1 MGKTI
6 TQSAIASGRSHSLI
20 HGVEESI
27 ARERKKTRNLVQ
39 KFKAFCEGQEKNKLG
54 WTAVTMAGQ
63 AFLLVP
69 LTLLAV
75 YSNGNLFALWIP
87 IILSSFAVAISN
99 LASLPTKFLI
109 PIFCTSVL
117 LNFSVAILSFLL

>member
-1 MGKTI
+1 MEKIT
-6 TQSAIASGRSHSLI
+6 TQSAIVSGGSHSLI
-20 HGVEESI
+20 YGVEESI
-27 ARERKKTRNLVQ
+27 ARESKKTRNLVQ

-54 WTAVTMAGQ
+54 WTAITMAGQ
-63 AFLLVP
+63 TFLLVP

-109 PIFCTSVL
+109 PIFCLSVL
-117 LNFSVAILSFLL
+117 INFS

>member
-1 MGKTI
+1 MKKII
-6 TQSAIASGRSHSLI
+6 TQSDIPSGRGYSLI
-20 HGVEESI
+20 YEVEESI
-27 ARERKKTRNLVQ
+27 ARESKKTRNLVQ

-69 LTLLAV
+69 LALLAV
-75 YSNGNLFALWIP
+75 YCNGNLFALWIP

-109 PIFCTSVL
+109 PIFCISVL
-117 LNFSVAILSFLL
+117 INFSVAMLSFLL